1 MDFKTKRKII
11 IMRKFSHTDLAM
23 IGGAVTLLGAVAF
36 MLMSHGITN

>member
-1 MDFKTKRKII
+1 MDFKTFKIK

-23 IGGAVTLLGAVAF
+23 IGGAAALLGSIVF